1 MDNRQAT
8 LELGTKPVGK
18 LLAQYALPAIIAMTA
33 SSLYNMI
40 DSIFIGQGVGA
51 LAISGLAITFPLM
64 NLSAAFGAAVGI
76 GSSTCISVKLGQ
88 KDYKMAEHI
97 FGNSFTLNL
106 VVGVAF
112 GLITL
117 FFLDPIL
124 YFFGAS
130 ENTIPYARDYMLVI
144 LAGNVVSQTFLGMNA
159 VLRAASKPKQ
169 AMAATILTV
178 ILNIVLAPIFIWP
191 LGMGIMGAALATII
205 SQLVALLWQIKL
217 FSNQQEIL
225 HFQRG
230 IYKLKSSIVKNI
242 VSIGMSP
249 FAMNVCA
256 CVVVIFINAGLSH
269 YGGDLA
275 VGAYG
280 IASKVSFIFVMV
292 TIGLNQGML
301 PIAGYNYGAQRF
313 DRLMR
318 VLKLAMITA
327 TVITTTGFVIAEFFP
342 YQCARLFT
350 TDSTLIDLSVEGIRI
365 HMLAFPIVGCQMV
378 ITNFF
383 QCIGK
388 AKISIFLSLSRQ
400 MLFLLP
406 LLVILPPIMKVDGV
420 WTAMPVSDSV
430 AAIVAFYMM
439 AKYMRKFKR
448 QMQAIPT
455 PTLNKGGSLDSQSN
469 I

>member
-1 MDNRQAT
+1 MDNKQAT

-18 LLAQYALPAIIAMTA
+18 LLAQYALPAIVAMTA

-40 DSIFIGQGVGA
+40 DSIFIGQGVGP

-88 KDYKMAEHI
+88 KDYKMAENI

-106 VVGVAF
+106 IVGVAF
-112 GLITL
+112 GLVTL
-117 FFLDPIL
+117 LMLDPIL

-159 VLRAASKPKQ
+159 VLRAASKPRQ
-169 AMAATILTV
+169 AMAATVLTV
-178 ILNIVLAPIFIWP
+178 VLNIVLAPIFIWP
-191 LGMGIMGAALATII
+191 LGMGIQGAALATIL

-217 FSNQQEIL
+217 FSNQDEIL

-230 IYKLKSSIVKNI
+230 IYNLKGAIVKNI
-242 VSIGMSP
+242 ASIGMSP

-256 CVVVIFINAGLSH
+256 CVVVIFINAGLSR

-313 DRLMR
+313 DRLMK
-318 VLKLAMITA
+318 VLKYAMVTA
-327 TVITTTGFVIAEFFP
+327 TIITSVGFVIAEFFP

-350 TDSTLIDLSVEGIRI
+350 TDRTLIDLAIEGIRI
-365 HMLAFPIVGCQMV
+365 HMLAFPIVGSQMV

-406 LLVILPPIMKVDGV
+406 LLLFLPPIMKVDGV
-420 WTAMPVSDSV
+420 WTAMPVSDSI
-430 AAIVAFYMM
+430 AAIVAYVMM
-439 AKYMRKFKR
+439 AKYMRKFKS
-448 QMQAIPT
+448 QMQAGNVIE
-455 PTLNKGGSLDSQSN
+455 N
-469 I
+469 

>member
-1 MDNRQAT
+1 MDNKQAT

-18 LLAQYALPAIIAMTA
+18 LLAQYALPAIVAMTA

-40 DSIFIGQGVGA
+40 DSIFIGQGVGP

-88 KDYKMAEHI
+88 KDYAVAENI

-106 VVGVAF
+106 IVGVLF
-112 GLITL
+112 GLITII
-117 FFLDPIL
+117 FLDPIL

-144 LAGNVVSQTFLGMNA
+144 MSGNVVSQTFLGMNA
-159 VLRAASKPKQ
+159 VLRAASKPRQ

-191 LGMGIMGAALATII
+191 LNMGIKGAAIATIL
-205 SQLVALLWQIKL
+205 SQAVALVWQLKL
-217 FSNQQEIL
+217 FSNQNEIL

-230 IYKLKSSIVKNI
+230 IYRLKSSIVKNI
-242 VSIGMSP
+242 VSIGISP

-256 CVVVIFINAGLSH
+256 CVVVIFINAGLSK

-301 PIAGYNYGAQRF
+301 PIAGYNYGAQRY
-313 DRLMR
+313 DRLKR

-327 TVITTTGFVIAEFFP
+327 TVITSTGFIIAEFFP

-350 TDSTLIDLSVEGIRI
+350 TDQTLIGMAIEGIRI

-406 LLVILPPIMKVDGV
+406 LLIILPPIMKVDGV
-420 WTAMPVSDSV
+420 WTAMPISDTVASV
-430 AAIVAFYMM
+430 VAFIML
-439 AKYMRKFKR
+439 AKYLRKVKKNN
-448 QMQAIPT
+448 MQ
-455 PTLNKGGSLDSQSN
+455 QSAA
-469 I
+469 